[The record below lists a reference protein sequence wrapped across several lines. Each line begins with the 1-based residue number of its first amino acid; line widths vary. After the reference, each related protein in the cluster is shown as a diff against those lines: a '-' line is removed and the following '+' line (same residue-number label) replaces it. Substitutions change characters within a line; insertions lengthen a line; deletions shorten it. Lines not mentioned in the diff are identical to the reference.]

1 MRIRVSPLSVSTSL
15 CVIYAVI
22 ALIGL
27 LSDTESAQFKFYV
40 LTHGWIHEYLKNI
53 EFLWSWGTHDYKA
66 EMLAMAGFI
75 VLPSSILFP
84 ITLLVTYL
92 IARIIKKTNKVT

>member
-53 EFLWSWGTHDYKA
+53 EFLWSY
-66 EMLAMAGFI
+66 
-75 VLPSSILFP
+75 SIS
-84 ITLLVTYL
+84 YN
-92 IARIIKKTNKVT
+92 IASHILNRANHKEDQQGNLT